1 MYKPGATQEVS
12 MREFVVLLV
21 LATVFLAG
29 LFVFAPVCSCGG
41 DPWTTPFHQGLEK
54 RHWEGAEIIGFGV
67 VMDGV
72 TEYLPFIQERNW
84 PWHMTDYGHGPGM
97 RGYWFGGFFMWI
109 VFIVIIALV
118 VYLIIRAKR
127 PQDEDALMSET
138 PLHILKKRY
147 ARGEISKEEFD
158 EIRKDIET

>member
-72 TEYLPFIQERNW
+72 TEYLPFIQER
-84 PWHMTDYGHGPGM
+84 
-97 RGYWFGGFFMWI
+97 GYWFGGFFMWI